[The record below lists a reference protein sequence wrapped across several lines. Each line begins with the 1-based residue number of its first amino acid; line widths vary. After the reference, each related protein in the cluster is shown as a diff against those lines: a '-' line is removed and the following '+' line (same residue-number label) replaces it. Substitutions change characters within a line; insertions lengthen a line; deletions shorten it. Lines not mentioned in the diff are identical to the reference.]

1 MRRYATCMLRLAFA
15 LAGGSGQIS
24 IPGQGTVALRA
35 GRPRRDLHQWP
46 AAGAPHRGGNLLV
59 RLWRSPAHRGT
70 ALLVP
75 MRRLAA
81 PLAAGMILL
90 GLVASAGPARAV
102 VPGTNGRIL
111 FTRSICTSDTRPCWE
126 IVAADANDTHETV
139 LAGPYPRSAWDD
151 HFTANWAPDGRSVIF
166 IANQGIWQVNA
177 DGSNLHLVWSP
188 PPDGSGIDDGPTFT
202 PDGNSI
208 IFTRCCPQSSGYG
221 LWRINADGT
230 GLRIVTTETHVD
242 ASDNLPQVSPDGTLI
257 AFHRNLN
264 YCGCY
269 IATVNFAGGDLRQLT
284 DPSLNA
290 QIPNWSPDSRRIVFQ
305 ALGNVWGVNR
315 DGSGLTQLTFDS
327 GKSRSVNPSYSPDGT
342 KIIFVHVRST
352 GDRDLFTMNPDG
364 SGVTQ
369 LTRTANDEWF
379 PQWAVAP

>member
-1 MRRYATCMLRLAFA
+1 
-15 LAGGSGQIS
+15 
-24 IPGQGTVALRA
+24 
-35 GRPRRDLHQWP
+35 
-46 AAGAPHRGGNLLV
+46 
-59 RLWRSPAHRGT
+59 
-70 ALLVP
+70 
-75 MRRLAA
+75 
-81 PLAAGMILL
+81 MILL

-126 IVAADANDTHETV
+126 IVAADPNDTHETV
-139 LAGPYPRSAWDD
+139 LAGPYPRSVWDD
-151 HFTANWAPDGRSVIF
+151 HFIANWAPDGKSVIF

-202 PDGNSI
+202 PDGKYI

-242 ASDNLPQVSPDGTLI
+242 ASDNLPQVSPNGTLI
-257 AFHRNLN
+257 AFHRNFNEPGGVGFLN
-264 YCGCY
+264 R
-269 IATVNFAGGDLRQLT
+269 IVTVNTAGGDLRQLT
-284 DPSLNA
+284 DRSLNA

-305 ALGNVWGVNR
+305 ALGNVWAVNR
-315 DGSGLTQLTFDS
+315 DGSVLTQLTFDS
-327 GKSRSVNPSYSPDGT
+327 GKSRSVNPSYSPDGM

-352 GDRDLFTMNPDG
+352 GGLDLFTMNPDG

-369 LTRTANDEWF
+369 LTRTTTDEWF